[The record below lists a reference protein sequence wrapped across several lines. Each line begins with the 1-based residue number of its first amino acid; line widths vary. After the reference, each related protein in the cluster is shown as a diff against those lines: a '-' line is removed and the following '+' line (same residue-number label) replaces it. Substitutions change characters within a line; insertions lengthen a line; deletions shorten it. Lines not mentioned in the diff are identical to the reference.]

1 MEGMDG
7 HMDVLRNGRIY
18 RICIMYRGLI
28 DERVARKTGGGNG
41 KIKKND
47 PIPSVFFSPSTST
60 PYHNG
65 FSRDHKADG
74 K

>member
-1 MEGMDG
+1 
-7 HMDVLRNGRIY
+7 
-18 RICIMYRGLI
+18 MYRGLI

>member
-1 MEGMDG
+1 MSWEMAGFIA
-7 HMDVLRNGRIY
+7 HVL
-18 RICIMYRGLI
+18 CIEDWLTKELQEKGKEET
-28 DERVARKTGGGNG
+28 ERLKRM
-41 KIKKND
+41 
-47 PIPSVFFSPSTST
+47 IPFLPFFPSTST